1 MIWETPSF
9 CEVNMSSEIGSYQDD
24 FEERAP
30 LPGDGTLREAAPRPV
45 GRFSAAEE

>member
-1 MIWETPSF
+1 MTWETPAYR
-9 CEVNMSSEIGSYQDD
+9 EVNMSSEIGAYQDD

-30 LPGDGTLREAAPRPV
+30 LPGDGTLREAAHRSV